1 LTKTYKYVKTK
12 LTFKKTNMGDKTIKL
27 GISKKGLLDETK
39 RVKKLNIKF
48 IPNKNGWQTKFTQ

>member
-1 LTKTYKYVKTK
+1 
-12 LTFKKTNMGDKTIKL
+12 MGDKTIKL

>member
-1 LTKTYKYVKTK
+1 
-12 LTFKKTNMGDKTIKL
+12 MGDKTIKL
-27 GISKKGLLDETK
+27 GISKKVLLDETK